1 MFSITQNLLNVT
13 KNIIFSELNS
23 KLKNIITNFLDSLL
37 FCFDENK
44 YIKALLQFEKD
55 VYNLLSHSID
65 VIMNKGFLYDK
76 TYTRP
81 WVSSLGI
88 NSRNR
93 SNIGGLKQKRL
104 ERRGKSW

>member
-1 MFSITQNLLNVT
+1 M
-13 KNIIFSELNS
+13 S
-23 KLKNIITNFLDSLL
+23 KLENDLLRFYPHKTLIREMKDYNRTLTDAGRIVYEKGISDDFIDS
-37 FCFDENK
+37 F
-44 YIKALLQFEKD
+44 
-55 VYNLLSHSID
+55 NLLSHSID